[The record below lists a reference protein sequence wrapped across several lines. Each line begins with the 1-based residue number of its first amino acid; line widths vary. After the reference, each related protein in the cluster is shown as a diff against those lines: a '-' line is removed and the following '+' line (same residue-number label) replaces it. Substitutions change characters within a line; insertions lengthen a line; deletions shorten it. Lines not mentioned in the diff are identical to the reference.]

1 LVHKVG
7 NHGYLPGRP
16 YRQGGDRSDQ
26 PERSACSLLL
36 SYSHHNRS
44 IPFFSRDILGIGGTV
59 GEIDFPDLIAR
70 SKKVEENVLIDTM
83 FGKIE
88 VKPMYRRF
96 RAILPRDVAPGTT
109 GGQDIQD
116 TVEHRPMVG
125 SWSPDMRFL
134 RREMRLN
141 DCPEIVIDFPE
152 GHTSRVLCKTSY
164 NCGMTS
170 IIHRNEREKLLH

>member
-1 LVHKVG
+1 M
-7 NHGYLPGRP
+7 
-16 YRQGGDRSDQ
+16 
-26 PERSACSLLL
+26 
-36 SYSHHNRS
+36 
-44 IPFFSRDILGIGGTV
+44 

-70 SKKVEENVLIDTM
+70 SKKVEENVLIDAM

-96 RAILPRDVAPGTT
+96 RAVLTRDVTPGTT
-109 GGQDIQD
+109 GCQDIQNP
-116 TVEHRPMVG
+116 VEHRPMVG

-141 DCPEIVIDFPE
+141 DCPEIVIEFPE
-152 GHTSRVLCKTSY
+152 CHTSRVLFKTSY

-170 IIHRNEREKLLH
+170 QLRRRKDPLIYTKWRVHLR

>member
-1 LVHKVG
+1 M
-7 NHGYLPGRP
+7 
-16 YRQGGDRSDQ
+16 
-26 PERSACSLLL
+26 
-36 SYSHHNRS
+36 
-44 IPFFSRDILGIGGTV
+44 
-59 GEIDFPDLIAR
+59 GEIDFSDLIAR

-96 RAILPRDVAPGTT
+96 RAVLPRDVTPGTT

-116 TVEHRPMVG
+116 AVEHRSMVG

-152 GHTSRVLCKTSY
+152 CHTSPVLFKTSY

-170 IIHRNEREKLLH
+170 YLSFCVGGYKEVATKRGGCVRGLRRAFCHIFSHIA

>member
-1 LVHKVG
+1 M
-7 NHGYLPGRP
+7 
-16 YRQGGDRSDQ
+16 
-26 PERSACSLLL
+26 
-36 SYSHHNRS
+36 
-44 IPFFSRDILGIGGTV
+44 

-70 SKKVEENVLIDTM
+70 SKKVEENVLIDAM
-83 FGKIE
+83 LGKME
-88 VKPMYRRF
+88 VKPMYCRF
-96 RAILPRDVAPGTT
+96 RAVVPRNVAPGTT